1 MLHAP
6 GNDVIIN
13 EFEKYINLS
22 DETRSISTKCYFT
35 LLQIRYTAKNKNRKE
50 DQIKVD

>member
-13 EFEKYINLS
+13 EFEKHINLS
-22 DETRSISTKCYFT
+22 DETCSMSTKCYFT